1 MEYRKIKDKTMNKTA
16 LITGASGGIGLEF
29 ARLHASKGDN
39 LVLVARSREK
49 LAEVKTEL
57 ESKFKVSIYNIV
69 KDLSVKD
76 AAKEVFDEVKKQNII
91 IDYLINNA
99 GFGDFGL
106 FAKSNWEKQEGMIS
120 LNITALTQ
128 LTWLFLPEM
137 INREEGKILNV
148 SSLAAFQP
156 GPTMSVYFAS
166 KAFVLSFSEALNNEI
181 RDKGITV
188 TALCPSSTE
197 SNFHAVALGDPKLVK
212 ERKMMT
218 ATEVADIGY
227 RAMMK
232 GKPVVIPGFKNS
244 FLAFASRFASR
255 EVLVKM
261 ARRIQEN
268 KNYHKT

>member
-1 MEYRKIKDKTMNKTA
+1 MNKTA
-16 LITGASGGIGLEF
+16 LITGASGGIGLEL

-76 AAKEVFDEVKKQNII
+76 AAKEVFYEVKKQNII

-106 FAKSNWEKQEGMIS
+106 FAKSNWEKQEGMIN

-137 INREEGKILNV
+137 ISRGEGKILNV

-166 KAFVLSFSEALNNEI
+166 KAFVMSFSEALNNEV

-188 TALCPSSTE
+188 TTLCPGPTE
-197 SNFHAVALGDPKLVK
+197 SNFHAVVLGDPKLVR

-218 ATEVADIGY
+218 AKEVAKIGY
-227 RAMMK
+227 RAMMN
-232 GKPVVIPGFKNS
+232 GKSVVIPGFINS
-244 FLAFASRFASR
+244 FLVFASRFVPR
-255 EVLVKM
+255 ELVIKM
-261 ARRIQEN
+261 IRRIQEN
-268 KNYHKT
+268 KNYHRM